1 MEKKKKRWIWFSMV
15 VLVTVAV
22 LGYIFQDKIFNR
34 NQDEI
39 TIVVV
44 APLTGKFELDGKDML
59 QGVQLYVDQINE
71 DGGVNGKRL
80 NLVSIDD
87 QNNSDLAAQKAKEI
101 VDEDKA
107 LVVIGHAFS
116 SSSKKAAPHYEAAGI
131 PAISG
136 SATASGVTEGRDW
149 YFRVIPNGRSQAVF
163 TANYMF
169 NIMGF
174 HNAAII
180 YDTDAA
186 GVSLQKPFE
195 DAFVD
200 LGGTIKYSLP
210 IDTSGDVDAQVAAAV
225 ETLENKENGAI
236 GAIFFATKVPAGI
249 ELVVQLRDKN
259 IDVPKFGSS
268 AFSNIDFIEGFKSFP
283 REAATPGYYSNDFH
297 AISPIIFDVA
307 GRVGQDFRQDF
318 LEKFETAPGMK
329 AAANYDAVLVAVEAM
344 KKSGISGALVDREA
358 DRLKIRDFL
367 ANIDHPQEAINGVTG
382 NIFFDEEGNI
392 VKSNYIGVYKDQTRI
407 SALTQLQ
414 PIKNLDY
421 VSDLGIALRKGEVI
435 EIDGQY
441 MYKTDVVYTG
451 IDLIEVS
458 SLNTKNSTYSMD
470 FYLWFRSAPGVD
482 AKNIEFVNT
491 VKEIGLP
498 EPIAGDIIDREHYS
512 AYRIKADFLGD
523 FLFHDYPF
531 DHQDME
537 IKFKHSYL
545 TRDRMIY
552 VIDYRG
558 MELNEG
564 QTALEKIK
572 NSEDNVL
579 NIGSWIPTR
588 ASFFQDIMTTK
599 STLGNPNF
607 FGSDPTVEYSRFNAL
622 IEIERDT
629 VSFGLKNLLPL
640 LAVTILAY
648 ISAFLSIG
656 QFAIKNAIGR
666 GALMTVA
673 FFHIKLSNDLP
684 GIGYS
689 VALDYVFYTM
699 YVLIVVDLVVSVMAQ
714 HQHKKENM
722 KTVARLTAFGKLFY
736 PIVLIIGVI
745 YFAYRFGLVNFNFF

>member
-1 MEKKKKRWIWFSMV
+1 MMEKKRRWIIFS
-15 VLVTVAV
+15 VLALIVISI
-22 LGYIFQDKIFNR
+22 LGYVFQDEIFNR
-34 NQDEI
+34 NQEEI
-39 TIVVV
+39 NIAVV
-44 APLTGKFELDGKDML
+44 APLTGKFQLDGQDLL
-59 QGVQLYVDQINE
+59 QGVQLYIDQVNE
-71 DGGVNGKRL
+71 KGGINGKTI
-80 NLVSIDD
+80 NLIAIDD
-87 QNNSDLAAQKAKEI
+87 ENNSDLAAQRAKEI

-136 SATASGVTEGRDW
+136 SATAAGVTEGRDW

-163 TANYMF
+163 TANYIF
-169 NIMGF
+169 HIMGIQT
-174 HNAAII
+174 ASVI

-195 DAFVD
+195 EAFAD
-200 LGGTIKYSLP
+200 LGGSINYSLP
-210 IDTSGDVDAQVAAAV
+210 IDTAEDVDAQIGDIV
-225 ETLENKENGAI
+225 ETLDAGENGRI

-249 ELVVQLRDKN
+249 ELVVQLHKMGVDA
-259 IDVPKFGSS
+259 PKFGSS
-268 AFSNIDFIEGFKSFP
+268 AFSNIDFIEGFKTISP
-283 REAATPGYYSNDFH
+283 EDSSPGYYSDDFH

-318 LEKFETAPGMK
+318 LEKFGTEPGMK

-344 KKSGISGALVDREA
+344 KKTGISGAHIDRAA
-358 DRLKIRDFL
+358 DRQKIRDFL
-367 ANIDHPQEAINGVTG
+367 ADLDHPREAIDGVTG
-382 NIFFDEEGNI
+382 SIYFDEHGNI
-392 VKSNYIGVYKDQTRI
+392 VKANYIGVYKDQDRI

-414 PIKNLDY
+414 PIKNLEY
-421 VSDLGIALRKGEVI
+421 VNDLGIAIRKGEVF

-451 IDLIEVS
+451 VDLIEVS
-458 SLNTKNSTYSMD
+458 SLNAKNSTYSMD

-482 AKNIEFVNT
+482 ANNIEFVNS
-491 VKEIGLP
+491 VKEISLP
-498 EPIAGDIIDREHYS
+498 DPIAGDIINREQYA

-531 DHQDME
+531 DQQDME
-537 IKFKHSYL
+537 IKFKHAYL

-552 VIDYRG
+552 VIDSRG
-558 MELNEG
+558 MELSKG
-564 QTALEKIK
+564 QTALQKIL
-572 NSEDNVL
+572 NSEESIL

-588 ASFFQDIMTTK
+588 VTFFQDIMTTK

-648 ISAFLSIG
+648 LSAFLSVG

-689 VALDYVFYTM
+689 VALDYVFYAM
-699 YVLIVVDLVVSVMAQ
+699 YVLIVVDLVVSVMVQ
-714 HQHKKENM
+714 YQHKKENM
-722 KTVARLTAFGKLFY
+722 KTVARLTTFGKVFY
-736 PIVLIIGVI
+736 PLVLIVGLI
-745 YFAYRFGLVNFNFF
+745 YFAYRYGLVNFNFF